1 MRRDRLVILVVLAL
15 VAIAVPA
22 GAQGRP
28 VMVYGVIHEYTLA
41 RLMQLYERQAGGK
54 ADFIR
59 LSAGEVAT
67 RVQAERQA
75 PKGDVIFG
83 ISRAIAE
90 SMKAQGLLEPYKTP
104 RRADV
109 PSRYADPD
117 GHWTGSSLTVQG
129 VAINSERWNKE
140 RFFQDFLLHY
150 TNAPFLVGEQFQD
163 TEDLDGVFSGLMQY
177 KQKVSEWPYDA
188 FVGEYSGE
196 SWQYAGTG
204 TKTQGWQA
212 ATARSGEQ
220 NVGKEG
226 QGQDRGA
233 GPAGAGGAA
242 AKEDEARKAGAYDHD
257 SGVGCN
263 SGHRLSTLGRGVEA
277 QAAQGYPRPRPVTVS
292 SRIGYKRLRHES
304 RVPRFRDRQLG

>member
-129 VAINSERWNKE
+129 VAINSERWKKE
-140 RFFQDFLLHY
+140 LGGASMPK
-150 TNAPFLVGEQFQD
+150 TW
-163 TEDLDGVFSGLMQY
+163 EDLLDPKYQGLIVAPSPLSSGTGFTSWWGSFSG
-177 KQKVSEWPYDA
+177 
-188 FVGEYSGE
+188 SGRRR
-196 SWQYAGTG
+196 AGSTSRRS
-204 TKTQGWQA
+204 TRTCASTRRA
-212 ATARSGEQ
+212 ASRP
-220 NVGKEG
+220 
-226 QGQDRGA
+226 
-233 GPAGAGGAA
+233 PAWSPPA
-242 AKEDEARKAGAYDHD
+242 
-257 SGVGCN
+257 N
-263 SGHRLSTLGRGVEA
+263 S
-277 QAAQGYPRPRPVTVS
+277 
-292 SRIGYKRLRHES
+292 
-304 RVPRFRDRQLG
+304 